1 MLPTGAITTTAS
13 IEIFGCELLP
23 WKFSGDAIEGK
34 AIKSVFLEHAT
45 LGALA
50 FSSTKVN
57 DLLSK
62 DENELI
68 TADHSGILT
77 SVKPVH
83 RVYFARLTVIRTL
96 A

>member
-1 MLPTGAITTTAS
+1 MQLLLQHCFNRNFWLLTAAV
-13 IEIFGCELLP
+13 ET
-23 WKFSGDAIEGK
+23 FSGDAIEGK

-62 DENELI
+62 DENEL
-68 TADHSGILT
+68 TQLT
-77 SVKPVH
+77 IVA
-83 RVYFARLTVIRTL
+83 F
-96 A
+96 